1 MRIVAIS
8 VGAPREV
15 RWKGEV
21 VRTSIFKTPVAGP
34 VRARRL
40 NLEGDEQSD
49 LEVHG
54 GEEKAV
60 YAYPA
65 EHYEFWRRELPGVDL
80 PWGAFGENFTVEGLL
95 EEDVRIGDR
104 LLAGTAQFAVTEPRM
119 PCYKL
124 GLRFGDPRMVR
135 RFLKS
140 GRSGFY
146 LSVTQEGDVS
156 PGQAIALAFR
166 DERSPSVAEVVKVLS
181 RGG

>member
-1 MRIVAIS
+1 MKIVAIS

-15 RWKGEV
+15 RWKGEL
-21 VRTSIFKTPVAGP
+21 VRTSIFKTPVEGP

-95 EEDVRIGDR
+95 EETVRIGDR
-104 LLAGTAQFAVTEPRM
+104 LLAGTARFAVTQPRM

-146 LSVTQEGDVS
+146 LSVTQEGEVS
-156 PGQAIALAFR
+156 PGQAIALAAR
-166 DERSPSVAEVVKVLS
+166 DERSPSVAEVVRALS
-181 RGG
+181 RVP